1 MKIKISILSLC
12 CIMLFSMFFPLSSY
26 AQATTAAP
34 QAMMPVNVGQCDAN
48 PYSVSQTVDN
58 FAGGTSAYIR
68 LNAASEVST
77 PVNVYL
83 QNLSDMSC
91 KLIGS
96 TTAVINNWAKI
107 TSDAKDQKLNGVIII
122 TYSTQENVEVYQ
134 ATFQLLFLAN
144 NSICSSVTTACNAS
158 FNGYSGVL
166 TAPTSSKA
174 TDDIQMYKIEDITN
188 AEFSKV
194 DYYDGPS
201 FLYSAKKIGPVN
213 HDYLSGGSHQV
224 TTQVSFKN
232 GQILT
237 ISKKVDGGFDFSGGL
252 AIRSYIY
259 RSKNK
264 TVAIGV
270 VIGFVLLFLL
280 LLAFI
285 HFLVRRHFYKIDHG
299 LDKAAQIEKPHYS
312 EVDESLH
319 ITSGKF

>member
-1 MKIKISILSLC
+1 MKIKIPILSLC
-12 CIMLFSMFFPLSSY
+12 CVMLFSMFFPLSSY
-26 AQATTAAP
+26 AQATTTAP
-34 QAMMPVNVGQCDAN
+34 QAMMPANVGQCDTN
-48 PYSVSQTVDN
+48 PYSVSEPVDN
-58 FAGGTSAYIR
+58 FAGGTSIYIR
-68 LNAASEVST
+68 LNAASEVTT

-91 KLIGS
+91 KLLGS

-144 NSICSSVTTACNAS
+144 NTICTSVSTACNAS

-166 TAPTSSKA
+166 TVPTSSKA
-174 TDDIQMYKIEDITN
+174 TDDIQMYQLSDIKN

-201 FLYSAKKIGPVN
+201 FLYSTKKLGAVN
-213 HDYLSGGSHQV
+213 RNYLTGGKNQV

-237 ISKKVDGGFDFSGGL
+237 ISEKVDGGLDFSGGL

-264 TVAIGV
+264 TVAIGI
-270 VIGFVLLFLL
+270 VIGVVLLFLL

-299 LDKAAQIEKPHYS
+299 LDKEAQIEKPHYG

>member
-1 MKIKISILSLC
+1 MKIKISIFSLSLT
-12 CIMLFSMFFPLSSY
+12 MLFSIVLPLTSY
-26 AQATTAAP
+26 AQSPASVPQATTPA
-34 QAMMPVNVGQCDAN
+34 NVGQCDTN
-48 PYSVSQTVDN
+48 PYSVSEPVDN
-58 FAGGTSAYIR
+58 FAGGTSVYVR

-91 KLIGS
+91 NLIGS
-96 TTAVINNWAKI
+96 TTAVINNWAKV
-107 TSDAKDQKLNGVIII
+107 TSEANNQKLNGVVII
-122 TYSTQENVEVYQ
+122 TYSAQENVEVYQ

-144 NSICSSVTTACNAS
+144 NSICSSVTTACNTT
-158 FNGYSGVL
+158 FNNYGGVL
-166 TAPTSSKA
+166 TVPTSSKA
-174 TDDIQMYKIEDITN
+174 TDDIQMYKLDDISN
-188 AEFSKV
+188 AEFTKV

-201 FLYSAKKIGPVN
+201 FLYSSKKLDPVN
-213 HDYLSGGSHQV
+213 HNYLTGGSNQV
-224 TTQVSFKN
+224 TIQVSFKN
-232 GQILT
+232 GQLLT
-237 ISKKVDGGFDFSGGL
+237 IAQKVDGGFDFSGGL

-264 TVAIGV
+264 TVAIGI
-270 VIGFVLLFLL
+270 VIGVVLLFLM

-299 LDKAAQIEKPHYS
+299 LDKEAQIEKPHYS